1 MAEQTT
7 LPQQATAHA
16 LRRFIVTPALWTLY
30 NPVALPASAIFTGYA
45 LMAGVTEAQIAYIVS
60 IAGFVGLWQMV
71 GFYIGRGVR
80 NRPRFVLMLGVVEIT
95 AGCATILAYYLPAE
109 YRVYGIVGC
118 LVAAY
123 VIGNTISPM
132 YNNWLS
138 NVLPASEQGPFM
150 GRQMAATTIVG
161 IAHLAAAGWLI
172 DATDE
177 SYTGFAVIWVVAWL
191 AGIGGYISLS
201 STPYPP
207 VELDTE
213 EGGYGRS
220 ALAPFRTPA
229 FLRLCIYLVARLVPL
244 QMAGAF
250 YNIYMINY
258 LDLGY
263 TWIAGYTNL
272 TLFFMTIGYLAFGA
286 LSQRYGSKPL
296 LEMLAIPVIGINVL
310 WALTTRENAGW
321 LLPIL
326 FTVNGLCWSGIFV
339 GTANLLFKIVPRGKE
354 NSAYF
359 ATWMAVAALASGVGP
374 ALGGYLR
381 QALPEQLTIAGLSL
395 NPIQVIFMVAAVFYV
410 VAFLSSTS
418 LKEDEAASPGYVL
431 GQFRG
436 NLLSYAFNTAVYMV
450 AKQDETRAE
459 AIRGMGR
466 SGSPLALGRLLE
478 ALGHVSH
485 KVRAE
490 AARGIGD
497 GRFADAVD
505 PLIRTLEDEESDIR
519 PEAAE
524 ALGKIGHGAGI
535 GPLLHAL
542 SDPDVRVRTAAI
554 SALGYIR
561 TPEASEAL
569 LEQLN
574 GAYDANVFPVLADA
588 AARHDDLRAIDPA
601 LHGLR
606 RLRLPVV
613 RLQVINAICRLLGER
628 NHFYQIATA
637 GTLQRA
643 AIRESMISRIRRL
656 LQTSELRDWELYSEA
671 METVEQAI
679 AALAEDRVSA
689 FLEHAHTLAS
699 LIGGRRGNPPKSQA
713 ASYAITEYLEHAP
726 QELLGSEGVVFVTVA
741 LTSLARHLP
750 RYSRVAK

>member
-1 MAEQTT
+1 MAEQTS

-45 LMAGVTEAQIAYIVS
+45 LMVGVTEAQIAYIIS

-71 GFYIGRGVR
+71 AYFIGRAVR
-80 NRPRFVLMLGVVEIT
+80 NRPRFVLVLGAVEVT
-95 AGCATILAYYLPAE
+95 AGCASILAYFLPIE
-109 YRVYGIVGC
+109 SRVYGIVGC
-118 LVAAY
+118 LLTAY
-123 VIGNTISPM
+123 LIGNTISPM

-138 NVLPASEQGPFM
+138 NVLPSSEQGPFI
-150 GRQMAATTIVG
+150 GKQMAATTVVG
-161 IAHLAAAGWLI
+161 IVHLAAAGWLI
-172 DATDE
+172 DVTEE
-177 SYTGFAVIWVVAWL
+177 SYAGFAAIWMVAWL

-201 STPYPP
+201 SAPYPP
-207 VELDTE
+207 VELDSG
-213 EGGYGRS
+213 EGGYGRGV
-220 ALAPFRTPA
+220 LAPLRTPA
-229 FLRLCIYLVARLVPL
+229 FGRLCIYLVSRLVPL

-263 TWIAGYTNL
+263 TWIAIYTNL
-272 TLFFMTIGYLAFGA
+272 SLFFMTIGYIAFGA
-286 LSQRYGSKPL
+286 LSQRYGSKPM
-296 LEMLAIPVIGINVL
+296 LEILAVPIAGINVL
-310 WALTTRENAGW
+310 WALATRDNASW

-339 GTANLLFKIVPRGKE
+339 STANLLFRIVPRGKE

-359 ATWMAVAALASGVGP
+359 AIWMAVAAVASGVGP

-381 QALPEQLTIAGLSL
+381 ETLPDEFPIAGLAL
-395 NPIQVIFMVAAVFYV
+395 NPIQVIFVLAAVLYV
-410 VAFLSSTS
+410 VAFICSTM

-450 AKQDETRAE
+450 AKQNETRAE

-485 KVRAE
+485 EVRAE

-497 GRFADAVD
+497 GRFAEAVD

-554 SALGYIR
+554 SAMGYIR

-574 GAYDANVFPVLADA
+574 GPYDVNVFPALADA
-588 AARHDDLRAIDPA
+588 AARHDDLRAIEPA

-643 AIRESMISRIRRL
+643 AIRESMMARIRRL
-656 LQTSELRDWELYSEA
+656 LQTSELRDWELYEEA
-671 METVEQAI
+671 MGTVGQAI
-679 AALAEDRVSA
+679 GALAEDRVVT

-699 LIGGRRGNPPKSQA
+699 LIGARRGNPPKSQA
-713 ASYAITEYLEHAP
+713 ASYAIIEYLEHAP
-726 QELLGSEGVVFVTVA
+726 EDLLDSEGVVFVTVA

-750 RYSRVAK
+750 RHSRGAN